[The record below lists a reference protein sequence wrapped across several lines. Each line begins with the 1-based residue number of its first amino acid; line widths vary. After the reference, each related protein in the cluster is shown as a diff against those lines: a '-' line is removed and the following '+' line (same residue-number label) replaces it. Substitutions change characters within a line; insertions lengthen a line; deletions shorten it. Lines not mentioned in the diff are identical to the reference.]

1 MSENFDFNI
10 DNYSTDNLISFFRL
24 NNNYDFEDLDK
35 THKKIRDNYKEI
47 KSTHLEKLGSKILKN
62 EEKFRK
68 LKEKKN

>member
-1 MSENFDFNI
+1 MI
-10 DNYSTDNLISFFRL
+10 L
-24 NNNYDFEDLDK
+24 EDLEVFAK

-68 LKEKKN
+68 LKDKKINNNFLKHF

>member
-1 MSENFDFNI
+1 MSLE
-10 DNYSTDNLISFFRL
+10 
-24 NNNYDFEDLDK
+24 DFENLDK

-68 LKEKKN
+68 LKDKKISNNFLKHF